1 MLDNTQANNS
11 AADLLGLGCNTL
23 SVCFRIFSVHALVLS
38 ALWRR
43 FSKWASSS
51 VFSADPSFSSVNC
64 NGKRINNG
72 LKIRSGNW
80 QNKQTSKLSFKFFH
94 KKNDVLLWKIRNQVK
109 SHPNWLVPKQT
120 CYQLV
125 QLLTII
131 FGLLIISDKL
141 LS

>member
-80 QNKQTSKLSFKFFH
+80 QNKQTSELSFKYFH
-94 KKNDVLLWKIRNQVK
+94 KKMMCYYEK
-109 SHPNWLVPKQT
+109 SGIKLSRTQTDSYQNRLVINWSNCKQ
-120 CYQLV
+120 
-125 QLLTII
+125 
-131 FGLLIISDKL
+131 
-141 LS
+141 